1 MNFSERIFQKL
12 TEKDFNDLAL
22 DNFRFQHENNQVYR
36 DFVHYLGVN
45 PARVKHYRDIP
56 FLPVSF
62 FKTAK
67 VFASPL
73 PPEKTFL
80 SSGTTGMERSRHEVA
95 SLSIYREALENGF
108 RNFYGDPEGYRI
120 IAFTPAPAQAP
131 DSSLV
136 YMINELIR
144 LAGDGGFADA
154 ASFPPE
160 SLLPGSSSKRT
171 MVIGLTFALLDFI
184 ERNPVP
190 NPDLII
196 IETGGM
202 KGRRKEMIRE
212 ELHEKL
218 KAGFGV
224 DRIHSEYGM
233 SELLSQAWS
242 AGEGIFTA
250 PPWMKILVRDVN
262 DPLEILEPGRSGG
275 VNIIDLANRYS
286 CSFIATHDLG
296 KVNAEGT
303 FEILGRFDNSDLRG
317 CSLLIS

>member
-12 TEKDFNDLAL
+12 TETDFNNLAL
-22 DNFRFQHENNQVYR
+22 DNFRFQLENSQVYR
-36 DFVHYLGVN
+36 DFVQYLGVDS
-45 PARVKHYRDIP
+45 ASVRHYRSIP

-62 FKTAK
+62 FKTAN
-67 VFASPL
+67 VYASNL

-80 SSGTTGMERSRHEVA
+80 SSGTTGMDRSRHEVA
-95 SLSIYREALENGF
+95 NLALYREALAKGF
-108 RNFYGDPEGYRI
+108 RNFYGDPGGYRI
-120 IAFTPAPAQAP
+120 IAFAPTPAEAP

-136 YMINELIR
+136 YMINELIN
-144 LAGDGGFADA
+144 LAGDGGFASA

-160 SLLPGSSSKRT
+160 YLLPGSSSKRT

-184 ERNPVP
+184 ERSPVR

-218 KAGFGV
+218 KSGFGV

-242 AGEGIFTA
+242 SGEGIFTT
-250 PPWMKILVRDVN
+250 PPWMKTLVRDVN
-262 DPLEILEPGRSGG
+262 DPMEILETGRSGG
-275 VNIIDLANRYS
+275 LNIIDLANRYS
-286 CSFIATHDLG
+286 CSFIATQDLG
-296 KVNAEGT
+296 KVNKDGS
-303 FEILGRFDNSDLRG
+303 FEILGRFDYSDLRG